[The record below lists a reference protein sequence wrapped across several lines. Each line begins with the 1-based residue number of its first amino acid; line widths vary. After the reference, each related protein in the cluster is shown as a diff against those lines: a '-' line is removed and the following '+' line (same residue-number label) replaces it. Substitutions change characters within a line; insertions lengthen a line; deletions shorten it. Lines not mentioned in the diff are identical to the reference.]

1 MTGIWVG
8 GLNLILFSESLQA
21 LNLTDG
27 LRIVYVDQFGQK
39 IADSDKRSSLL
50 LNKNENESFANLQ
63 ALGMQ

>member
-1 MTGIWVG
+1 LIGIWVG